1 MGLSLRSYAQQAERI
16 SWRPQTAGVSGLD
29 VNLNKR
35 PQDLKHHVYYLPQ
48 IECSFLNDGQ
58 TTHSDLLAQADLRQH
73 LLDALPAAH
82 LPDGGLH
89 RLVGDWPVP
98 RLKLIPN
105 GA

>member
-16 SWRPQTAGVSGLD
+16 SWRPQTAGVSRLD
-29 VNLNKR
+29 INLNKR
-35 PQDLKHHVYYLPQ
+35 PRDLKRHVYYLPQ

-98 RLKLIPN
+98 CLKLIPN